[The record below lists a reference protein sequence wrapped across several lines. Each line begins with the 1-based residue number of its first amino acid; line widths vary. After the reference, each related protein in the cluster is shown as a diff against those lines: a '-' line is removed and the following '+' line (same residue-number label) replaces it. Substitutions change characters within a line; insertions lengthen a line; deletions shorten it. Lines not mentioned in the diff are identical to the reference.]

1 MRIVSGGVVF
11 IEVFSLEL
19 HNVPDQ
25 QLSILIGHPDEA
37 AMEAI
42 RVVWVGDRVNT
53 QHFEVGLKEHL
64 ARKEQGARE
73 SLVDRE
79 DLVECDADAATADID
94 GPLDERCFRRVA
106 FRLKTDGQGDGDA
119 IILAAI
125 FRRRLW
131 SRGIRWHG
139 GEEYIKRRTSL
150 APSVG
155 SFYRAR

>member
-1 MRIVSGGVVF
+1 MF

-25 QLSILIGHPDEA
+25 QFSILIGHPDEA
-37 AMEAI
+37 GMEAV

-79 DLVECDADAATADID
+79 DLVECDADAAAADVD
-94 GPLDERCFRRVA
+94 GPLDERRFRRVA
-106 FRLKTDGQGDGDA
+106 LRLKTDGQGDGDA
-119 IILAAI
+119 IKLTAI
-125 FRRRLW
+125 FRRRL
-131 SRGIRWHG
+131 
-139 GEEYIKRRTSL
+139 
-150 APSVG
+150 
-155 SFYRAR
+155 